1 VTVVAVMS
9 GGSSDSSECSGS
21 SNSSDSSGSSDR
33 DRVHISGTNMARSA
47 VGTRDGPSSVV

>member
-1 VTVVAVMS
+1 MS